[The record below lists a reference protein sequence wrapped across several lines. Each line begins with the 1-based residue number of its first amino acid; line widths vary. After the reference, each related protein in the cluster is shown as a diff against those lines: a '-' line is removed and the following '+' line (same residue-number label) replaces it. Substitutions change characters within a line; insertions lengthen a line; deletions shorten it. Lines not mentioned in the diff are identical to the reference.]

1 MREKRSRR
9 RRGREVEVAFIAAEM
24 LEGGYGGSVVES
36 FVAQRELCTE
46 LEIFPNQFQC
56 VTVLVS
62 SFLISV
68 EPVQRVYNPGTYML
82 VQGCDV
88 EILGARH

>member
-1 MREKRSRR
+1 MEAGLWRQ
-9 RRGREVEVAFIAAEM
+9 
-24 LEGGYGGSVVES
+24 S
-36 FVAQRELCTE
+36 FVAQGSLHRSF
-46 LEIFPNQFQC
+46 EIFPNQFQC

>member
-1 MREKRSRR
+1 M
-9 RRGREVEVAFIAAEM
+9 AFIAAEM
-24 LEGGYGGSVVES
+24 LEGGCGGRVVE
-36 FVAQRELCTE
+36 AELCRPKGACTE